1 MNFNHA
7 QPKLQEKDLKILKDQ
22 IRLIHGLEIPKKQQL
37 RAVCSKRRAVRHSS
51 NIVTK
56 VNKTSIS
63 RQQCTK
69 KRMKNL
75 SADESAEINELE
87 RMHRL
92 NLIKKKKILFKLNEA
107 FRLRWKNI
115 RGKPVIHSF
124 FRQTFLD
131 TGKPPFVVPVHYKPF
146 NVYWDADW
154 AREEFIFLGNDDE
167 HKESEKSN
175 SSTTSA
181 TSTTST
187 SSKPSTTTEQ
197 MKDMNENINVEV
209 ESTSTTTRSMTR
221 ATLDDFD

>member
-1 MNFNHA
+1 MNLNHA

-22 IRLIHGLEIPKKQQL
+22 IRLIHGLEIPEKQQQ
-37 RAVCSKRRAVRHSS
+37 RAVCSKRRAGRHIS
-51 NIVTK
+51 NTVTK
-56 VNKTSIS
+56 VNKTSII

-75 SADESAEINELE
+75 NARESAEINELE

-115 RGKPVIHSF
+115 RGKPVIHSY
-124 FRQTFLD
+124 FRETFLD

-167 HKESEKSN
+167 RKESET
-175 SSTTSA
+175 STI
-181 TSTTST
+181 STTST
-187 SSKPSTTTEQ
+187 SSKPSTTTERIT
-197 MKDMNENINVEV
+197 DTTENTNMEV

-221 ATLDDFD
+221 ASLDDFD